1 MEIEQVNKKAGPIL
15 VFPKFTQ
22 IKCTANPNLVSLL
35 STEGTVHQIMLG
47 KNQAAECRQIRK
59 LTNIKKIE
67 SCGNHF
73 LALQKNVI
81 PPIKEWTSKQVAKF
95 ISDTGFGEC
104 AQIAIYNN
112 ISGDKIAEFD
122 EDIWIETFGIEGD
135 NEL

>member
-1 MEIEQVNKKAGPIL
+1 M
-15 VFPKFTQ
+15 
-22 IKCTANPNLVSLL
+22 
-35 STEGTVHQIMLG
+35 
-47 KNQAAECRQIRK
+47 
-59 LTNIKKIE
+59 
-67 SCGNHF
+67 
-73 LALQKNVI
+73 ALQKNVI

-112 ISGDKIAEFD
+112 ITGDKIAEFD